1 MTHRDSG
8 RSKGLAFVKFDDKES
23 MDKAIANNKIEHM
36 GRWLVI
42 EEAAAF
48 GTYGAAGG

>member
-8 RSKGLAFVKFDDKES
+8 RSKGLAFIKFNTEED
-23 MDKAIANNKIEHM
+23 MNKAIENNKIEHM

-42 EEAAAF
+42 E
-48 GTYGAAGG
+48 